1 MYGLQ
6 LIAILAVMG
15 GIIAYIGDKLGTKV
29 GKKKLSIFGLR
40 PKHTSILVTIITGIL
55 IAGATLGILTVA
67 SKDVRTALFGME
79 ALKNELSSLT
89 GEVKQ
94 KNSELS
100 ASQAALA
107 AKTEEYGVVTQKIK
121 ETMSQLTAIAKELS
135 EVTAERDKTAAALE
149 KVQADYVT
157 AAADLNKS
165 KQEIAALQA
174 TKNELDTK
182 VATLN
187 ISKETLQQ
195 DVNRLNDLT
204 NNLKQSIQVVRE
216 GTVAF
221 RAGEILGS
229 GIIQAG
235 SSREEIENYLKQLS
249 YGTNQSIVK
258 RLGISDTN
266 VEVLWLAKAEFEQAV
281 SIAEQSGE
289 SVLVRIASSGNII
302 YGEPVIGNF
311 ELYPNRLVYK
321 KGEAI
326 FTDTAEAGRSGHDAE
341 EMVLAF
347 LKKVNST
354 AVAKGMLA
362 DPLEGTVG
370 VISGAQLYD
379 TVNKVRQIGG
389 KVEIT
394 AAAKVDTYTMGP
406 LQLSIQV
413 KAAQ

>member
-29 GKKKLSIFGLR
+29 GKRKMSIFGLR

-55 IAGATLGILTVA
+55 IAGSTLGILTVA

-79 ALKNELSSLT
+79 ALKNQLSSLT

-94 KNSELS
+94 KNSELA
-100 ASQAALA
+100 ASQAELA
-107 AKTEEYGVVTQKIK
+107 AKTEEYAGVTQKIK
-121 ETMSQLTAIAKELS
+121 ETTAQLAAIAKELN
-135 EVTAERDKTAAALE
+135 EVTLERNKTAAALE
-149 KVQADYVT
+149 KVQADYIT
-157 AAADLNKS
+157 AAADLNRS
-165 KQEIAALQA
+165 KQEIIALQA
-174 TKNELDTK
+174 TKNELDAR
-182 VATLN
+182 VATLSESRE
-187 ISKETLQQ
+187 ILQQ
-195 DVNRLNDLT
+195 DVDRLNKLT

-235 SSREEIENYLKQLS
+235 SSHDEIDNYLRQLS
-249 YGTNQSIVK
+249 FNTNQSLIAK
-258 RLGISDTN
+258 LGITDKS
-266 VEVLWLAKAEFEQAV
+266 VEVLWLSKPEFEQAV
-281 SIAEQSGE
+281 AVAEQSGE

-302 YGEPVIGNF
+302 SGEPVIGSF

-321 KGEAI
+321 RSEAI
-326 FTDTAEAGRSGHDAE
+326 FTDTVEAGRSSHDAE
-341 EMVLAF
+341 ETVLAF
-347 LKKVNST
+347 LQKVNSA
-354 AVAKGMLA
+354 AVAKGILA

-406 LQLSIQV
+406 LQLTIQI
-413 KAAQ
+413 KAVQ